1 MFSYKKVIIGG
12 VDFYLCPRT
21 AQGVQAAARAN
32 AAYSELLDADYFDVM
47 PAPEYNRLAQ
57 TLEINALQACRC
69 GAEDMLNPGISD
81 RLEFVQ
87 RYLEGR

>member
-1 MFSYKKVIIGG
+1 MYKEITIGG

-47 PAPEYNRLAQ
+47 PAPEYNRLRQ
-57 TLEINALQACRC
+57 TLEVNALQARRC
-69 GAEDMLNPGISD
+69 GAADMLNPDISD
-81 RLEFVQ
+81 
-87 RYLEGR
+87 YLN

>member
-1 MFSYKKVIIGG
+1 MEKTIIISG
-12 VDFYLCPRT
+12 VEFVLAPRT
-21 AQGVQAAARAN
+21 AQGIQAAARAN
-32 AAYSELLDADYFDVM
+32 AAYSELLDAEYYDVM

-69 GAEDMLNPGISD
+69 NAADMLNPGISD